1 VGISGLGNSPSSAH
15 IKFSHE
21 SGQIA
26 RAAFYAVDA
35 QITQEHG
42 AFTVRIQLGH
52 HLHPRDLAGGE
63 ETAASIEVAS
73 DMITGVAKEFDI
85 SEAHISLSI
94 RMENLREGTWH

>member
-1 VGISGLGNSPSSAH
+1 MKAGKSR
-15 IKFSHE
+15 
-21 SGQIA
+21 GQ
-26 RAAFYAVDA
+26 RFTRLDA